1 MVESAHMAVDMKQ
14 VTLHHTCACTHMYT
28 IAARFTLYRCANV
41 KSKRPPVPAAL
52 AACSPI

>member
-14 VTLHHTCACTHMYT
+14 VTLHHACACTHT
-28 IAARFTLYRCANV
+28 IMAQFTLYRCAIV
-41 KSKRPPVPAAL
+41 KSMRPPIPAAL